1 MQCSSTQAKAFLAYL
16 HFCIQF
22 FSCLAKQVKT
32 AQSLGGPFLN
42 WETQSILLLLG
53 HPNFHSK
60 RLSEKEIQI
69 PLLVGVLPAQFSSID
84 SSGKTSATKNEWKT
98 QTARG
103 RKKVSK
109 YANRLLC
116 DSRVRYLRDQ
126 DFLGNRS
133 MCLSLLSQFPRLSDK
148 IEFRCCILFAR
159 FVLLGDKREVTVFSD
174 QPEKK
179 CSLKMNDSLWSQ
191 VWRP

>member
-1 MQCSSTQAKAFLAYL
+1 MQLMQCSSTQAKAFLAYL

-22 FSCLAKQVKT
+22 FSCLAKQVKK

-84 SSGKTSATKNEWKT
+84 S
-98 QTARG
+98 
-103 RKKVSK
+103 
-109 YANRLLC
+109 
-116 DSRVRYLRDQ
+116 YL
-126 DFLGNRS
+126 
-133 MCLSLLSQFPRLSDK
+133 
-148 IEFRCCILFAR
+148 E
-159 FVLLGDKREVTVFSD
+159 
-174 QPEKK
+174 EK
-179 CSLKMNDSLWSQ
+179 LEPPKMNEKHKLRAVVKRCPNMQ
-191 VWRP
+191 TGCYVTLEFVIYETRTF